1 MTGFETFVKKKLR
14 EKYADDKNIE
24 DALVLVSK
32 VFELSEGG
40 TNAIEE
46 ELKSKVEEILRSA
59 ADDLEKLK
67 SVLEE
72 D

>member
-1 MTGFETFVKKKLR
+1 
-14 EKYADDKNIE
+14 
-24 DALVLVSK
+24 VLVSK